1 MFFLISLLPASI
13 PGKLQLINNY
23 ELAYAH
29 WDLFFH
35 LFSQQ
40 NLLSR
45 LYFQDQLE
53 NQNAEIKV
61 LTSEE
66 IKKKKFLK
74 MLNDFSKKHQSG
86 LYSTVRR

>member
-1 MFFLISLLPASI
+1 MFFFISLLPASI
-13 PGKLQLINNY
+13 PGKLQLFNKY

-29 WDLFFH
+29 WDSLFH

-40 NLLSR
+40 NLLSK

-53 NQNAEIKV
+53 KRNAEIKV

-66 IKKKKFLK
+66 IKKKFLK
-74 MLNDFSKKHQSG
+74 MLNDFSKKK
-86 LYSTVRR
+86 

>member
-45 LYFQDQLE
+45 LYFQDQIE

-66 IKKKKFLK
+66 IKKIF
-74 MLNDFSKKHQSG
+74 FW
-86 LYSTVRR
+86 RC

>member
-1 MFFLISLLPASI
+1 MFFFISLLPASI
-13 PGKLQLINNY
+13 PGKLQLFNKY

-29 WDLFFH
+29 WDSLFH

-40 NLLSR
+40 NLLSK

-53 NQNAEIKV
+53 KRNAKIKV

-66 IKKKKFLK
+66 IKKKISEDVKWLI
-74 MLNDFSKKHQSG
+74 KKK
-86 LYSTVRR
+86 

>member
-1 MFFLISLLPASI
+1 MFFFISLLPASI
-13 PGKLQLINNY
+13 PGKLQLFNKY

-29 WDLFFH
+29 WDSLFH

-40 NLLSR
+40 NLLSK

-53 NQNAEIKV
+53 KRNAEIKV

-66 IKKKKFLK
+66 IKKKILK
-74 MLNDFSKKHQSG
+74 MLNDFSKKK
-86 LYSTVRR
+86 

>member
-1 MFFLISLLPASI
+1 MFFFISLLPASI
-13 PGKLQLINNY
+13 PGKLQLFNKY

-29 WDLFFH
+29 WDSLFH

-40 NLLSR
+40 NLLSK

-53 NQNAEIKV
+53 KRNAEIKV

-66 IKKKKFLK
+66 IKKKFLK
-74 MLNDFSKKHQSG
+74 MLNDFSKKNKVAYT
-86 LYSTVRR
+86 LL